1 MGIYL
6 PSVTEIKCPAG
17 SSPKSQAI
25 KQKDA
30 LSASVYNLRHAHP
43 SCLSCTHSTLSAR
56 LSCGG
61 TKSTFIHALDIISD
75 PTYANILAVGTSYMY
90 VTVPYKHTLF
100 LGFISSLPF
109 RGRG

>member
-6 PSVTEIKCPAG
+6 PSFTELKCPAG

-43 SCLSCTHSTLSAR
+43 TPACHAHTAHWVQGWVVVVQKVQINIR
-56 LSCGG
+56 
-61 TKSTFIHALDIISD
+61 ALDIISD
-75 PTYANILAVGTSYMY
+75 HTYANILAVGTSN
-90 VTVPYKHTLF
+90 T
-100 LGFISSLPF
+100 
-109 RGRG
+109 